1 MFKGEIMR
9 KQFLRFLFVLI
20 GVAGSGIAAKAQD
33 VDQVVV
39 KIPYAFVVGDK
50 TLRAGSYRVDRL
62 IGSNDRELVLSN
74 LDNHASTLVV
84 AAVLE
89 SNSSD
94 KAGVSFEH
102 VGDQF
107 FLSEIKSAGHVFTI
121 PVSRSAVLEAIAKSH
136 GGTSGSE
143 SAAGSN

>member
-9 KQFLRFLFVLI
+9 KQFLRFLLVLI

-39 KIPYAFVVGDK
+39 KIRHAFVVGDR
-50 TLRAGSYRVDRL
+50 TLRVGSYIVGRL
-62 IGSNDRELVLSN
+62 IGLNGRELVLSN

-89 SNSSD
+89 EELVPNM
-94 KAGVSFEH
+94 FETDTRF
-102 VGDQF
+102 VDG
-107 FLSEIKSAGHVFTI
+107 
-121 PVSRSAVLEAIAKSH
+121 IALAPQ
-136 GGTSGSE
+136 GLAT
-143 SAAGSN
+143 